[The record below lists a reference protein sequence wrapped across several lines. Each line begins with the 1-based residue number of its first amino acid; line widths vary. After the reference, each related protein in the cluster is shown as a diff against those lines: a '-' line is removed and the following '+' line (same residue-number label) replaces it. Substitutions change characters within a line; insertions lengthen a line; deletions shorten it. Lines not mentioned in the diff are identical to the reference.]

1 MMFSCLTVFPFIMP
15 CHYLSEVCSF
25 KMRDRKRVGLN
36 GRGGG
41 EELGGVEGGET
52 VIMIYQVRKESIVQ

>member
-1 MMFSCLTVFPFIMP
+1 
-15 CHYLSEVCSF
+15 
-25 KMRDRKRVGLN
+25 MRERKVVDPG

-52 VIMIYQVRKESIVQ
+52 VIRMYFVKKNSIIIKRGEK